1 MGKMEATFNENYSTL
16 RGLAHSLDCLV
27 PDELSTLTGWS
38 SATLEAYRKRGKG
51 PAFVKVGKH
60 YLYPRSA
67 ITEFLAE
74 NIRIH
79 ALSAKAML

>member
-1 MGKMEATFNENYSTL
+1 MELTVNESYNTL

-38 SATLEAYRKRGKG
+38 SSTLETYRKRGKG
-51 PAFVKVGKH
+51 PAFIKVGKH

-67 ITEFLAE
+67 ISEFLAE
-74 NIRIH
+74 NLRIH
-79 ALSAKAML
+79 TSAAKAML